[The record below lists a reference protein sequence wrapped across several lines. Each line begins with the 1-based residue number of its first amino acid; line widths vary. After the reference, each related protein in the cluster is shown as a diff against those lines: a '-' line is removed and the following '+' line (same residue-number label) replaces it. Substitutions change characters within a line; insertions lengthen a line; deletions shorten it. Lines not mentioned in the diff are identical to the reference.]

1 MVHINANLVLQT
13 NEVIKT
19 ERLFET
25 FYDLNEEEEVRITFV
40 ARDRKFLN
48 EAWQEEGETFMRVV
62 LPYREEL
69 SANNIDL
76 LVAEELYKQLDKL
89 KWLDVE
95 RMKRRLEGKISKM
108 Q

>member
-1 MVHINANLVLQT
+1 MVHINANLDLQT

-19 ERLFET
+19 DRLFET

-62 LPYREEL
+62 LPYREVL